1 MLVTRRKIMVLL
13 TLGCLMLTTATCFAE
28 TLLFNKEF
36 RDGDTVFRMQNS
48 VLLYEIKKGDTLWE
62 ISRMFGIS
70 IEEIREAN
78 GLKGDLIV
86 TGNTLKI
93 PQKFYVIGTPDGN
106 KVFVMA
112 EHKGSK
118 KSKTVSIA
126 SVIGQKARDEDRY
139 WLAKI
144 IEAEAGVESLEGK
157 IAVGAVVINRVES
170 EQFPD
175 TIKEVIFQK
184 YKGVYQFSPVG
195 DGRIYDVEPSE
206 EAYEAAER
214 ALAGEDPTDGALYFY
229 NPKISK
235 SKFFKNRELVVTI
248 GNHQFFQ

>member
-28 TLLFNKEF
+28 TLLFHKEI

-93 PQKFYVIGTPDGN
+93 PQKFYVVGTSDGN

-112 EHKGSK
+112 EHKGSM

-126 SVIGQKARDEDRY
+126 SVIGQKAMDEDRY

-144 IEAEAGVESLEGK
+144 IEAEAE
-157 IAVGAVVINRVES
+157 I
-170 EQFPD
+170 
-175 TIKEVIFQK
+175 
-184 YKGVYQFSPVG
+184 
-195 DGRIYDVEPSE
+195 GRAHV
-206 EAYEAAER
+206 
-214 ALAGEDPTDGALYFY
+214 
-229 NPKISK
+229 
-235 SKFFKNRELVVTI
+235 
-248 GNHQFFQ
+248 